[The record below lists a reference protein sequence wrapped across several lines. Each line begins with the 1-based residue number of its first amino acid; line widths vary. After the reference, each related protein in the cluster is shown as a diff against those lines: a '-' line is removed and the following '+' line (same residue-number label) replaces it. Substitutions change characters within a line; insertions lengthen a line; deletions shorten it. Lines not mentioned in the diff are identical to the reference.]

1 MNRTYPNTSLLR
13 NHPAPP
19 DSSIQNLKQISDY
32 IHIPLKFDTNKDL
45 ATSMKQAS
53 EMYKNDLKY
62 QMLQTMCIQYV
73 PVSIDIIASSMSEA
87 QYICTG
93 LIKNMNDLKHYG
105 LGIYNRIRMMDV
117 GLSFYTHFTS
127 PIRRYA
133 DVLVHRI
140 LLSAIEK
147 NKHQQTIQQDTHVFT
162 VVPCLCSI
170 EEYGYRRAVV
180 QDWCSV
186 FE

>member
-62 QMLQTMCIQYV
+62 QMLQTMCI
-73 PVSIDIIASSMSEA
+73 
-87 QYICTG
+87 
-93 LIKNMNDLKHYG
+93 
-105 LGIYNRIRMMDV
+105 
-117 GLSFYTHFTS
+117 
-127 PIRRYA
+127 
-133 DVLVHRI
+133 
-140 LLSAIEK
+140 
-147 NKHQQTIQQDTHVFT
+147 
-162 VVPCLCSI
+162 
-170 EEYGYRRAVV
+170 
-180 QDWCSV
+180 
-186 FE
+186 